1 MRPIRLIALDLDG
14 TLLRSDK
21 TVSPYARS
29 VLERLR
35 SQGIRLVYAT
45 ARPPRGVACLRLPAA
60 DGLVCHNGVLVY
72 RDGRLESRQG
82 LPAGVLGPLLRAF
95 LAAQPGAHLALEL
108 GGELY
113 ANFNARELWPDSD
126 FLPST
131 LLDLPPLEADKLLLD
146 LGGGQAPLRW
156 LEAHLPEGCYLQIS
170 EGRVAMLLNRQ
181 ATKLQGGAP
190 APARLRPGPAG
201 NGRLRGRP
209 QRSGAAVRLRP
220 GGGHGRRLGA
230 GQGGGHGGLRPL
242 RRRRRRPLP
251 GRALP
256 RPGPLVPASASLHR
270 RGGDV
275 LDGVAVS
282 YTHLTLPT
290 ILLV

>member
-181 ATKLQGGAP
+181 ATKLQG
-190 APARLRPGPAG
+190 
-201 NGRLRGRP
+201 
-209 QRSGAAVRLRP
+209 VRLLLRAF
-220 GGGHGRRLGA
+220 GLDLRETAAFGDDLNDLELLSACGLGVAMA
-230 GQGGGHGGLRPL
+230 G
-242 RRRRRRPLP
+242 
-251 GRALP
+251 ALEP
-256 RPGPLVPASASLHR
+256 VKAAATAVCGPC
-270 RGGDV
+270 DE
-275 LDGVAVS
+275 DGVARFL
-282 YTHLTLPT
+282 YGLFPAQAL
-290 ILLV
+290 